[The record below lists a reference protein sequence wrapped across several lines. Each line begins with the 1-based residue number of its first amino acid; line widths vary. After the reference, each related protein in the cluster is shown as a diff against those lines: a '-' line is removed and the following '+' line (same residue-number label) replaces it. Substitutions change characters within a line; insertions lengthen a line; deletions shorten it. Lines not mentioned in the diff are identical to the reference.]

1 MRKGEYFNIGAN
13 QLKEI
18 PIAFN
23 KSVATLI
30 VKEVIVVKYSLITAF
45 LLNPPLVAYRN

>member
-1 MRKGEYFNIGAN
+1 MTGGYFNIGAN
-13 QLKEI
+13 NLKEI

-30 VKEVIVVKYSLITAF
+30 INEVMRLETFRPDKNNSYEA
-45 LLNPPLVAYRN
+45 